1 MTAQNNRDDAV
12 TASEAAQ
19 PTDESTPS
27 PTQDAPVESNV
38 VSAPVLVGFSMSLA
52 LLAIAFGVTSL
63 ILRTDLHL
71 AGVPGAIARA
81 LAFGALIAGA
91 LAVLAL
97 AVRRRAWTAEWWSAS
112 LPPVAITAV
121 IAVIACVVAGS
132 KNRDVSRLFDSHG
145 AFVYAIVAAVCG
157 SVALCTVAALPIS
170 APRRARTSAVVALLV
185 IALVVPSTITLARS
199 YANPWRPHLAAAE
212 PTAPLPTDVTE
223 VAYRTRLNGD
233 GRDPLARAGDGFVA
247 VHDNTVTA
255 YDGRTGSPRWSFD
268 FADLTVDDQNGRQV
282 TFTVEPD
289 GTVSARR
296 ANITVG
302 LDPVT
307 GEIRSRSVDDE
318 SRSDQS
324 DEDCSGVET
333 HAAQATCLDGQLE
346 LTDRTTGAPIR
357 LQSNLP
363 SGNVVDVAAVSV
375 DEFAVLVAPTSP
387 ADSAHVVVINDRGQ
401 QVDSAPVPGSVGQLA
416 RGPRGTVVLIPTDVS
431 ADSVFVRSYAQRH
444 TVEVPAYPARQPG
457 DFALVGDHIVATLDG
472 HSLSRVNP
480 LTGAVQAIDVTTCTG
495 SRQYIRQVLTVPGA
509 VIAVCELSSGTFDI
523 IGFR

>member
-1 MTAQNNRDDAV
+1 MTAQSDHDDVA
-12 TASEAAQ
+12 APSEDAQ
-19 PTDESTPS
+19 PSSDSTAS
-27 PTQDAPVESNV
+27 PTQGAPAAESNAV
-38 VSAPVLVGFSMSLA
+38 NAPVLVGFSISLA

-91 LAVLAL
+91 LALLAL

-112 LPPVAITAV
+112 LPPVAIMAV

-132 KNRDVSRLFDSHG
+132 KNRDVTRLFDSHG

-199 YANPWRPHLAAAE
+199 YANPWRPHLAAAG

-247 VHDNTVTA
+247 VYDNTVTA

-268 FADLTVDDQNGRQV
+268 FADLTVDDQDGPQV
-282 TFTVEPD
+282 TLAVEPD

-307 GEIRSRSVDDE
+307 GEIRSRSVDD
-318 SRSDQS
+318 SHADQS
-324 DEDCSGVET
+324 YEDCPGVET
-333 HAAQATCLDGQLE
+333 HAAQARCLDGQLE

-357 LQSNLP
+357 LQSDLP
-363 SGNVVDVAAVSV
+363 SGNVVHVAAVSE
-375 DEFAVLVAPTSP
+375 DEFAVLVAPGSS

-416 RGPRGTVVLIPTDVS
+416 PGPRGTVVLIPTEAS
-431 ADSVFVRSYAQRH
+431 SDSVFVRSYAQRH
-444 TVEVPAYPARQPG
+444 TVEVPAYPARQRG

-472 HSLSRVNP
+472 HSLSRVDP

-495 SRQYIRQVLTVPGA
+495 SQYIRQVLTVPGA
-509 VIAVCELSSGTFDI
+509 VIAVCELSSGSFDI

>member
-1 MTAQNNRDDAV
+1 MTAQNDRDDAV
-12 TASEAAQ
+12 AASEEAQ
-19 PTDESTPS
+19 PSSDSTTS

-38 VSAPVLVGFSMSLA
+38 VSAPVLVGFSISLA
-52 LLAIAFGVTSL
+52 LLALAFGVTSL
-63 ILRTDLHL
+63 ILRTDLYL

-81 LAFGALIAGA
+81 LAFGAVIVGA
-91 LAVLAL
+91 LTVLAL
-97 AVRRRAWTAEWWSAS
+97 SVRRRAWTAEWWSAS
-112 LPPVAITAV
+112 LPPVAIMAV
-121 IAVIACVVAGS
+121 IAVIACIVAGS
-132 KNRDVSRLFDSHG
+132 KNRDVTRLFDSHG

-233 GRDPLARAGDGFVA
+233 GRDPLARAGDGFVT
-247 VHDNTVTA
+247 VYDNTVTA

-268 FADLTVDDQNGRQV
+268 FADLTVDDQHGRQV

-324 DEDCSGVET
+324 YEDCPGVET
-333 HAAQATCLDGQLE
+333 HAAQARCLDGQLE

-357 LQSNLP
+357 LQSDLP
-363 SGNVVDVAAVSV
+363 SGNVVHVAAVSD
-375 DEFAVLVAPTSP
+375 DEFAVLVAPGSS

-416 RGPRGTVVLIPTDVS
+416 PGPRGTVVLIPTEAS
-431 ADSVFVRSYAQRH
+431 ADSVFVRSYAQHH
-444 TVEVPAYPARQPG
+444 TVEVPAYPARRPG

-472 HSLSRVNP
+472 RSLSRVDP
-480 LTGAVQAIDVTTCTG
+480 LTGAVQAVDVATCTG
-495 SRQYIRQVLTVPGA
+495 SQYIRQVLTVPGS
-509 VIAVCELSSGTFDI
+509 VIAVCELSSGSFDI